1 MSCQFACRTPWFQRG
16 DQDAV
21 TAFDLSIDGHR
32 HDRFCWVAIG
42 PSCQVLDNEKP
53 LTARPLHKAKTTRGW
68 CHSPGIKACA
78 LGVVVHGELVGVGPL
93 AQLLHLLVFHRNPV
107 VDEVFGEDTAGEQVI
122 LVGLEGLEGA
132 VER

>member
-1 MSCQFACRTPWFQRG
+1 M
-16 DQDAV
+16 
-21 TAFDLSIDGHR
+21 
-32 HDRFCWVAIG
+32 
-42 PSCQVLDNEKP
+42 
-53 LTARPLHKAKTTRGW
+53 KAKTTRGW

-93 AQLLHLLVFHRNPV
+93 AELLHLLVFHRNPV